1 MAIQIVPF
9 LSALSNVAGTAW
21 DLYRRAAQLTESKR
35 GQQAQDSLAKNVDRL
50 EESHLEQARLISELS
65 RDLERFAQALQTE
78 VQEIA
83 QRQARLRAL
92 IYFALAVAATGV
104 GISWFHH

>member
-9 LSALSNVAGTAW
+9 LSALSNVAGAAW
-21 DLYRRAAQLTESKR
+21 DLYRRAAQFKEAKH
-35 GQQAQDSLAKNVDRL
+35 GQKVQDSLTKSVDRL

-65 RDLERFAQALQTE
+65 RDLEKFAQALQTE
-78 VQEIA
+78 VQEMV

-92 IYFALAVAATGV
+92 VYFALAVAVTGV
-104 GISWFHH
+104 GISWFLR